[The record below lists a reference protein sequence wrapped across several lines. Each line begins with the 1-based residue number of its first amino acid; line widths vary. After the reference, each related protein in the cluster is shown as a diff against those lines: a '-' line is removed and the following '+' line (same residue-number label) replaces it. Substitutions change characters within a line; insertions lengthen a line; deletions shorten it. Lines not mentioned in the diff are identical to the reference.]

1 MIIAE
6 MLGCWYSRG
15 WIWIAQQVYVVELK
29 RIFEFFSVSDLLK
42 TLFSPFRQDYIDTTK
57 APIGIKLQVFG
68 SNLISRMLGAMI
80 RITLISAGLISAT
93 LFIIAGFLFVI
104 AWPFIPIMPILAV
117 ILMNGVI

>member
-6 MLGCWYSRG
+6 MLGWWYSRG

>member
-6 MLGCWYSRG
+6 MLGWWYSRG

-80 RITLISAGLISAT
+80 RITLISAGLISAV